1 MKKTIEDF
9 DFYQKRVMVRVDFN
23 VPMKDGK
30 ILNDT
35 RIVEALPTIKFL
47 LGNSAKVILVSHLGR
62 PDGEVKEEFSLKP
75 IFEHL
80 KTLLPTVKMSLST
93 NFDFEKLK
101 EQTLSMQPGEIMM
114 LDNIRFLKGEEENDE
129 ALSKNLASLADF
141 FVMDAFG
148 TAHRKHCSTYGV
160 AKLLPSCMGKLM
172 QREIEIFDEALNN
185 PQRPLVAVLG
195 GAKIGDK
202 ITMTENLLSKV
213 NTLLIGGGMCFTFI
227 KALKGNVGK
236 SLVDDEKLDFC
247 YNVIKSAIKNKVRI
261 VLPVDFV
268 CAKSLDDYS
277 EVKVL
282 KTSHI
287 EPDLM
292 GLDIGPKTVK
302 LFGKYIKKA
311 RTLVWNGPMGAY
323 EFEPFENGTKQ
334 VAELIAQNKKCKA
347 IVGGGDVVSAI
358 KKFDLESGFYH
369 ISTGGGASLKLLEGK
384 TLCAYDVLADADE
397 DK

>member
-1 MKKTIEDF
+1 MKKIIEDF
-9 DFYQKRVMVRVDFN
+9 DFFGKRVLVRVDFN
-23 VPMKDGK
+23 VPMKDGL

-47 LGNSAKVILVSHLGR
+47 LGNSAKVILVTHLGR
-62 PDGEVKEEFSLKP
+62 PDGQVKKEFSLAP
-75 IFEHL
+75 VCSRLQE
-80 KTLLPTVKMSLST
+80 LLPKVDINLVSNF
-93 NFDFEKLK
+93 NFDEIKSK
-101 EQTLSMQPGEIMM
+101 TINMQNGQILM
-114 LDNIRFLKGEEENDE
+114 LENIRFLSEEEKNDDE
-129 ALSKNLASLADF
+129 LSKKLASLADY

-160 AKLLPSCMGKLM
+160 AKLLPSCMGRLM
-172 QREIEIFDEALNN
+172 QREVEIFDQALNN

-195 GAKIGDK
+195 GAKITDK

-236 SLVDDEKLDFC
+236 SLVDDDKLDFC

-277 EVKVL
+277 DVKVL
-282 KTSHI
+282 KTSRMQD
-287 EPDLM
+287 DLM

-334 VAELIAQNKKCKA
+334 VAELIALNKKCKG

-358 KKFDLESGFYH
+358 KKFHLEDGFYH

-384 TLCAYDVLADADE
+384 PLCCYEVLEDASE
-397 DK
+397 N

>member
-1 MKKTIEDF
+1 MLYDVIIIGSGPAGCMTACNLSKSFEITLF
-9 DFYQKRVMVRVDFN
+9 DKS
-23 VPMKDGK
+23 K
-30 ILNDT
+30 
-35 RIVEALPTIKFL
+35 
-47 LGNSAKVILVSHLGR
+47 
-62 PDGEVKEEFSLKP
+62 
-75 IFEHL
+75 HL

-114 LDNIRFLKGEEENDE
+114 LENIRFLKGEEENYE
-129 ALSKNLASLADF
+129 ALSKNLASLADY

-160 AKLLPSCMGKLM
+160 AKFLPSCMGKLM

-268 CAKSLDDYS
+268 CAKSLDDYG

-282 KTSHI
+282 KTSRI